1 MEIMDAAVVGD
12 LPRTGTARLEG
23 PVQPELVRDEV
34 LAEIFAATVAARP
47 QHAAIVFGQQRIS
60 YAELDRRSDE
70 IARGLT
76 GRGIGPG
83 DVVGLWMERGADLL
97 VAQIAI
103 TKTGAAWLPF
113 DADAP
118 ADRIAVCLDD
128 AEAKALLVSPSLA
141 DKAPVQRPVLTPQRL
156 AQAGEGPGADPRAR
170 GLTPDHPAYMIYTS
184 GSTGVPKG
192 IVITHRNICH
202 FLRSANEI
210 YGFSPDDIVFQGASV
225 AFDLSMEEI
234 WIPLMVGATLFVA
247 TPAIM
252 GDLEGL
258 PDLLTEAGVTILD
271 TVPTLLAMLP
281 RDVPGLR
288 LILLGGE
295 ALPSPL
301 VARWVKPGRK
311 LFNTYGPTEA
321 TVVATISEVTLGQPV
336 TIGRPIPN
344 YTTYIVDED
353 LRLCPPGVQGELL
366 IGGPGVARGYL
377 KRPELT
383 AEKFIPNPFPSQ
395 GRDPILYRSGDAVS
409 LDTSGNIAFHGR
421 IDDQVKIRGF
431 RVELGEIEARLAHQ
445 PGIAQAA
452 VVLRPDEGMDRLV
465 AFLVPELHV
474 ELSAPALRTAM
485 RREVPPYMVP
495 DHFEAVE
502 ALPRLSSG
510 KIDRKSL
517 RTLPLAA
524 QDGLAEVQEEP
535 QNDTEAALLAAAHR
549 ALGQRAMPFDGD
561 FFADLGGHSLLAAR
575 FVSILRE
582 TPALASI
589 TLQDV
594 YAKRTL
600 RAMAAL
606 LIERNGGVGSQAAVR
621 DLSFEPPP
629 FRRRFLCGLA
639 QAIVLPFIIGLVTV
653 QWLGLFIAS
662 VFLLQEDA
670 GLLRE
675 MVVLLGLYTAIN
687 LGIKAL
693 IVGLKWLVLGRTKPG
708 RYPIWGVYYFRVWF
722 VQRMVQVTTLKFLG
736 GSPLMRVYLRLL
748 GARIGRDAI
757 ISEFECG
764 AIDLLTIGD
773 RASTGMKIHLGNVE
787 VIGPI
792 EIGADAVVG
801 NSCVIGGGARIGAG
815 AELED
820 LTSIPADGI
829 VGPGEIWDGSP
840 GRKVGMVDPAT
851 IPDFPQAGS
860 GRRFTQGLVYT
871 AGYLVILMLGL
882 VPIFPAFYVLY
893 NLDSFIKG
901 YQDTSVAWSSLPMLA
916 WPTAFALV
924 VVSVLIIIA
933 FRWIVLPRVKAGSY
947 SIHSWFYVRKW
958 LVALATEV
966 TLETLN
972 SLYATLYMRH
982 WYRLMGAKIGRGS
995 EVSTNLA
1002 GRYDL
1007 VDIGED
1013 NFLGD
1018 EVIFGDE
1025 EIRRGWMILDTVRT
1039 GDRVFVGNDAVI
1051 AAGSVL
1057 ADDTLIGVKSK
1068 MPDSLKTQVDETWF
1082 GSPAI
1087 SVPARQRIQ
1096 MGEFFTY
1103 RPPRSYIIRRAIF
1116 EAFHTSLPTAIF
1128 ITFGYMTADLMSDP
1142 LERGDVLG
1150 ALGIFFASG
1159 VTIALVL
1166 VFVAAAIKWLLMGAY
1181 KPIHKPMWSW
1191 WAMKTEAVAVL
1202 YGGLVGKAS
1211 LEFTRGTPFLPMAL
1225 RVFGTKIGRGVYM
1238 DSTDVT
1244 EFDCVHIG
1252 DFAVLNDHAVLQ
1264 THLYEDRIMKVGRIE
1279 VGRGVSVGTSAK
1291 VLYDTK
1297 VGDYARLG
1305 SLTVVMRGESIPGH
1319 TEWEGAP
1326 AIPVVHQAPSRPD
1339 VPQLATAAQ

>member
-1 MEIMDAAVVGD
+1 
-12 LPRTGTARLEG
+12 
-23 PVQPELVRDEV
+23 
-34 LAEIFAATVAARP
+34 
-47 QHAAIVFGQQRIS
+47 S
-60 YAELDRRSDE
+60 
-70 IARGLT
+70 
-76 GRGIGPG
+76 
-83 DVVGLWMERGADLL
+83 
-97 VAQIAI
+97 
-103 TKTGAAWLPF
+103 
-113 DADAP
+113 
-118 ADRIAVCLDD
+118 
-128 AEAKALLVSPSLA
+128 
-141 DKAPVQRPVLTPQRL
+141 
-156 AQAGEGPGADPRAR
+156 
-170 GLTPDHPAYMIYTS
+170 
-184 GSTGVPKG
+184 
-192 IVITHRNICH
+192 
-202 FLRSANEI
+202 
-210 YGFSPDDIVFQGASV
+210 
-225 AFDLSMEEI
+225 
-234 WIPLMVGATLFVA
+234 
-247 TPAIM
+247 
-252 GDLEGL
+252 
-258 PDLLTEAGVTILD
+258 
-271 TVPTLLAMLP
+271 
-281 RDVPGLR
+281 
-288 LILLGGE
+288 
-295 ALPSPL
+295 
-301 VARWVKPGRK
+301 
-311 LFNTYGPTEA
+311 
-321 TVVATISEVTLGQPV
+321 
-336 TIGRPIPN
+336 
-344 YTTYIVDED
+344 
-353 LRLCPPGVQGELL
+353 
-366 IGGPGVARGYL
+366 
-377 KRPELT
+377 
-383 AEKFIPNPFPSQ
+383 FPSA

-409 LDTSGNIAFHGR
+409 LDRSGAIAFHGR

-474 ELSAPALRTAM
+474 ELSAPALRAAM

-495 DHFEAVE
+495 DHFETVE

-535 QNDTEAALLAAAHR
+535 QNETEAALLAAAHR
-549 ALGQRAMPFDGD
+549 ALGHRAMPFDGD

-600 RAMAAL
+600 RAISAL
-606 LIERNGGVGSQAAVR
+606 LIDRNGGAGSQAAVR

-687 LGIKAL
+687 IGIKAL
-693 IVGLKWLVLGRTKPG
+693 IVSLKWLVLGRTKPG

-722 VQRMVQVTTLKFLG
+722 VQRMVQVTTLKFLA

-757 ISEFECG
+757 ISEFESG

-773 RASTGMKIHLGNVE
+773 RASTGTKVRFGNVE
-787 VIGPI
+787 MVGNEMIIGPI
-792 EIGADAVVG
+792 EIGADATIG
-801 NSCVIGGGARIGAG
+801 NSCVLGPGARIGAG
-815 AELED
+815 AELAD
-820 LTSIPADGI
+820 LTSIPTDGI
-829 VGPGEIWDGSP
+829 VEPDEIWDGSP
-840 GRKVGMVDPAT
+840 GRKVGMVDPAS
-851 IPDFPQAGS
+851 IPPFPEAGLL
-860 GRRFTQGLVYT
+860 RRASQGVVYT

-901 YQDTSVAWSSLPMLA
+901 YQDTSVAWTSLPMLA

-924 VVSVLIIIA
+924 LVSVFIIVA
-933 FRWIVLPRVKAGSY
+933 FRWVVLPRVRKGAY

-982 WYRLMGAKIGRGS
+982 WYRLMGAKIARGS
-995 EVSTNLA
+995 EISTNLA

-1039 GDRVFVGNDAVI
+1039 GDRVFIGNDAVI
-1051 AAGSVL
+1051 AGGSVL

-1103 RPPRSYIIRRAIF
+1103 KPPRSYIVRRAIF

-1128 ITFGYMTADLMSDP
+1128 ITFGYMTADMMSEP
-1142 LERGDVLG
+1142 LEAGNPLG
-1150 ALGIFFASG
+1150 ALGIFLASG
-1159 VTIALVL
+1159 VAIALVL
-1166 VFVAAAIKWLLMGAY
+1166 VVVAAAIKWLLMGAY

-1191 WAMKTEAVAVL
+1191 WAMRTEAVAVL

-1211 LEFTRGTPFLPMAL
+1211 LEFARGTPFLPMAL
-1225 RVFGTKIGRGVYM
+1225 RVFGARIGRGVYM

-1305 SLTVVMRGESIPGH
+1305 SLT
-1319 TEWEGAP
+1319 
-1326 AIPVVHQAPSRPD
+1326 
-1339 VPQLATAAQ
+1339 